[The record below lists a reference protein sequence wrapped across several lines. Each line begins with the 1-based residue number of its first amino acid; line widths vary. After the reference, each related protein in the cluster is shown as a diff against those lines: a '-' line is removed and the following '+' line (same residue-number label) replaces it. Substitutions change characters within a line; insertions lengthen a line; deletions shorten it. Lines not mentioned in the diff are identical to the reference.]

1 VGLGGYVEF
10 SLVSVDLNGVGV
22 AVARHSVV
30 LPMLFFRLKEHAVS
44 QAQH

>member
-1 VGLGGYVEF
+1 VGFGGDVEF
-10 SLVSVDLNGVGV
+10 SHVPVDLNGVGV

-30 LPMLFFRLKEHAVS
+30 WPMLFFRLEEHAVS